1 MSMTT
6 YLAVAAGGAVGAMGR
21 FALGGVML
29 RLMGPGFPWGTL
41 AANVIGGFLIGV
53 LAALLATR
61 FSGSPLLHAGLVTGL
76 LGGFTTFSAF
86 SLETALMIE
95 RHDWTLAISYAL
107 ASVVL
112 CVAAVFAG
120 LFAVR
125 SLG

>member
-1 MSMTT
+1 MALQT

-21 FALGGVML
+21 FAVGGVSL

-41 AANVIGGFLIGV
+41 AVNVLGAFLIGTV
-53 LAALLATR
+53 TMLLAQR
-61 FSGSPLLHAGLVTGL
+61 FQASHILQAGLVTGV

-86 SLETALMIE
+86 SLEAALMVE
-95 RHDWTLAISYAL
+95 RHQWGLAAGYAM

-120 LFAVR
+120 MALVR
-125 SLG
+125 TVL